1 MCRETIR
8 FIRIAQYTQSET
20 KLEHCMDP
28 VMFRVCPPCVC
39 DRGALACPESAL
51 PWRTSLM
58 TTLGKERSEY
68 ATQPDLRGEITGVGS
83 LAVHK
88 VLETLF

>member
-1 MCRETIR
+1 
-8 FIRIAQYTQSET
+8 
-20 KLEHCMDP
+20 
-28 VMFRVCPPCVC
+28 
-39 DRGALACPESAL
+39 
-51 PWRTSLM
+51 M

-83 LAVHK
+83 LSVHK